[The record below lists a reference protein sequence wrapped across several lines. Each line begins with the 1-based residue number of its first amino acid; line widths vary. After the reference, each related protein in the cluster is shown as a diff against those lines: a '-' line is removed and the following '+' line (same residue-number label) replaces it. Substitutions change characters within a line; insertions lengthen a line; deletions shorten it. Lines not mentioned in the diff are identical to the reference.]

1 MAQALHLISCYLPN
15 DPFVDRFLRETAQAL
30 ARHDQTLLLLTTYQP
45 ADDTLPFVQVPYDL
59 AGFRRFMPA
68 VAPAGFGLL
77 PQAIV
82 AAEEA
87 WQQRPLDYADTAYAL
102 GACGAFYGRLL
113 ETLQPDSVAVW
124 NPSVP
129 QGRLL
134 QAAARLRGVPC
145 FAIERGVFRET
156 VMIESHEIGA
166 QSDLVLNPA
175 LRGLVARQHPRPDR
189 MEELRAY
196 YAARDIARYPAAVLS
211 AAALRQRYDIPPTA
225 RVAVLF
231 LSAAAGNWAPADLPA
246 SRFAS
251 PWFTDATQAT
261 AALVAS
267 LPEDVWLVVQAH
279 PIDRDRW
286 QAPLHPRV
294 RLARAEHPA
303 SLFALGDMFAFLGA
317 TTLQHEALWTGKPLL
332 LLARSQL
339 SGVGAAYEF
348 RGDALR
354 DLVERALAH
363 ADRSEQQQVLARYI
377 PFLFENVLFGCTG
390 GPARQTAEDLAR
402 HLASL
407 ASRPTDALDTRIA
420 AWLDAVQRDAA
431 ADSPA

>member
-30 ARHDQTLLLLTTYQP
+30 ARLDQRLLLLTTYQP
-45 ADDTLPFVQVPYDL
+45 ADDTLPFVQVSYDL
-59 AGFRRFMPA
+59 AGFKRLVPA
-68 VAPAGFGLL
+68 AAPSGFGLL
-77 PQAIV
+77 PKAIV
-82 AAEEA
+82 AADEA
-87 WQQRPLDYADTAYAL
+87 WQQRRLDHTDTAHAL

-113 ETLQPDSVAVW
+113 DTLQPDSVAVW

-129 QGRLL
+129 QGRVL

-145 FAIERGVFRET
+145 FAIERGVFCET
-156 VMIESHEIGA
+156 MMIESHEIGA

-175 LRGLVARQHPRPDR
+175 LRGLLARQSPRPDR
-189 MEELRAY
+189 MKELRAY
-196 YAARDIARYPAAVLS
+196 YAARDFVRYPAAALG
-211 AAALRQRYDIPPTA
+211 AAALRQRYAIPSTA

-231 LSAAAGNWAPADLPA
+231 LSVAAGNWTPEDLPA

-251 PWFTDATQAT
+251 PWFRDATQA
-261 AALVAS
+261 ALALVAS

-286 QAPLHPRV
+286 QAPAHPRLRV
-294 RLARAEHPA
+294 ARAEHPA
-303 SLFALGDMFAFLGA
+303 SLFSLADLIAFLGA

-339 SGVGAAYEF
+339 SGIGAAYEF
-348 RGDALR
+348 RGDALN
-354 DLVERALAH
+354 DLVKRALVH
-363 ADRSEQQQVLARYI
+363 GDRLQQQRVLARYI
-377 PFLFENVLFGCTG
+377 PFLFEHVLFGCPG
-390 GPARQTAEDLAR
+390 GPARQTTEDLAR

-407 ASRPTDALDTRIA
+407 ASPPTDAVDTRIA
-420 AWLDAVQRDAA
+420 AWLDAVERDAMA
-431 ADSPA
+431 ACSA